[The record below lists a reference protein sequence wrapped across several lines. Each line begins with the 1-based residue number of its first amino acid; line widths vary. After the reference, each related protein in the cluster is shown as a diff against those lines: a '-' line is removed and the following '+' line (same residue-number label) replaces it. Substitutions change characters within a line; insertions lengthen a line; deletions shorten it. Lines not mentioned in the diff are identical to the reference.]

1 MKNNP
6 IIMSSCIP
14 LSHVARWNQASE
26 EVQLLG
32 KKPDLAEEK
41 EEKTP
46 PEPEQVEETQEEV

>member
-1 MKNNP
+1 
-6 IIMSSCIP
+6 MSSCIP